1 MGCERFK
8 PQFEDSFFGRIVYD
22 RIIPRDHFLVQLN
35 EIVPW
40 QRFTYKLVKY
50 YRGKAKEGRP
60 PYDPAVLLKMLLVSF
75 LYDLSEREVE
85 ELARFN
91 LPVKY
96 FLGLAAD
103 ELPPDHSTL
112 TAFKARIIENG
123 RLTAFDNLLAEV
135 VSIAREKGI
144 RFGSIHVYVLMDSVH
159 TVADVNP
166 EKDRRNRRDGR
177 PRRDPNARVGVKNG
191 RVTTDADGEMAKG
204 KEYFLGYKDHVSYD
218 ALSEMITSMIVT
230 PGNAYDGHQLPKL
243 LQKDLEQGLPVSI
256 VTADRGYDDSDNH
269 FLLSSKGI
277 ASAIRLNS
285 YRLQKK
291 DPHKT
296 YWQEVHDRPQ
306 YDQGLKERYKIERKF
321 GEAKTGHG
329 FRRCRYVG
337 IVGYGIQSF
346 LTAMV
351 LNLKRMVLLLTGVPF
366 KGRARAL
373 A

>member
-1 MGCERFK
+1 MRSERFK
-8 PQFEDSFFGRIVYD
+8 PQMEDSFFGRIVYD
-22 RIIPRDHFLVQLN
+22 RIIPRDHFLVMLN

-60 PYDPAVLLKMLLVSF
+60 PYDPAVLLKMLLVAY
-75 LYDLSEREVE
+75 LYNLSERQVE
-85 ELARFN
+85 EVARFN

-112 TAFKARIIENG
+112 TAFKSRIIENG
-123 RLTAFDNLLAEV
+123 KLAAFENLLAEV
-135 VSIAREKGI
+135 VSIAKEKGI
-144 RFGSIHVYVLMDSVH
+144 RFGSIHVMDSVH
-159 TVADVNP
+159 TVADANP

-177 PRRDPNARVGVKNG
+177 PRRDPNARIGVKG
-191 RVTTDADGEMAKG
+191 DRVTTDADGNLIKT
-204 KEYFLGYKDHVSYD
+204 KEYFLGYKDHTSYD
-218 ALSEMITSMIVT
+218 ALSEMITSNIVT
-230 PGNAYDGHQLPKL
+230 PGNVYDGHLLPRL
-243 LQKDLEQGLPVSI
+243 LRKDLAQGLPVSI

-269 FLLSSKGI
+269 FLLQSLGI
-277 ASAIRLNS
+277 ASAIRLNT

-291 DPHKT
+291 DPHKAV
-296 YWQEVHDRPQ
+296 WQRLHDNPLYQ
-306 YDQGLKERYKIERKF
+306 QGLKERYKIERKF
-321 GEAKTGHG
+321 GEAKARHG
-329 FRRCRYVG
+329 FGRCRYVG

-366 KGRARAL
+366 KGRARAM